1 MGSGCWYKTYSPGQL
16 FGMEDTGVT
25 RLRNGCKDISFY
37 YEHNLCLLTE
47 GGYIFL
53 KCHYHVKMKL
63 LSYRHKNSTNRD
75 KKTYMCVMC
84 DDFLPMDEYIDSL
97 SENSPVPWD

>member
-37 YEHNLCLLTE
+37 YERNLCLLVE
-47 GGYIFL
+47 GGMLF
-53 KCHYHVKMKL
+53 
-63 LSYRHKNSTNRD
+63 KNAFA
-75 KKTYMCVMC
+75 M
-84 DDFLPMDEYIDSL
+84 
-97 SENSPVPWD
+97 